1 MVYITIITK
10 YISKVVTFK
19 LGEIMLVA
27 TQFSNSKIEKSVSI
41 SFRINK
47 DVYNLLLE
55 QAQDQGISLNSLVNS
70 ITKRHLTWERFGE
83 EIGFIPITRRTIKKI
98 FRHLKKS
105 NIEKI
110 ANEMG
115 GVVPRELT
123 FLTYGNMDF
132 EKLMNILEVNASRF
146 GKVKHFVEGNKHNLN
161 IHHGICKNFSM
172 FLAFTHKKMCEDL
185 SLKFSLN
192 NLDSNMVCLEIEKV

>member
-1 MVYITIITK
+1 MINIIVILE
-10 YISKVVTFK
+10 YISNVVTFK
-19 LGEIMLVA
+19 MGEIMLVA
-27 TQFSNSKIEKSVSI
+27 TQIIKSKTRKSVSL
-41 SFRINK
+41 SCRIDK
-47 DVYNLLLE
+47 EVYDLLVE
-55 QAQDQGISLNSLVNS
+55 QAQSQGISLNSLVNS
-70 ITKRHLTWERFGE
+70 ITKRHLTWERFGD
-83 EIGFIPITRRTIKKI
+83 EIGFIPITRRTLKKI
-98 FRHLKKS
+98 FRHLEKP

-110 ANEMG
+110 AEEMG

-132 EKLMNILEVNASRF
+132 EKLMNILEVNATRF